1 MQILFVED
9 DRSLAAG
16 LSKALRSEGFVVN
29 HVDNGK
35 DALHVVAVESPD
47 IVVLDLGLP
56 DMDGLEVLRRLRQS
70 GSSTPVL
77 VLTARSSIDARV
89 AGLDLGADDYLPKPF
104 EIPELLA
111 RLRVIERRLS
121 SVQDSTIRLGEIELD
136 TLSREVRRNGETV
149 DLARREYMLLK
160 ALMENAGKIQARES
174 LENQLYAWGEEIAS
188 NALEVHVH
196 HLRKKLGNDFIKT
209 VRGVG
214 YVVRKS

>member
-16 LSKALRSEGFVVN
+16 LCKALRAEGFVVN
-29 HVDNGK
+29 HVDTGK
-35 DALHVVAVESPD
+35 DALHVMVADSPD

-56 DMDGLEVLRRLRQS
+56 DMDGLDVLRRMRQS
-70 GSSTPVL
+70 GSQIPVL
-77 VLTARSSIDARV
+77 ILTARSSIDARV
-89 AGLDLGADDYLPKPF
+89 TGLDLGADDYLPKPF
-104 EIPELLA
+104 EIPELVA

-121 SVQDSTIRLGEIELD
+121 SVQDSTIRLGDVELD
-136 TLSREVRRNGETV
+136 TLTRQVRRNGEIV
-149 DLARREYMLLK
+149 ELARREYMLLK
-160 ALMENAGKIQARES
+160 ALMENAGKIQAREH

-196 HLRKKLGNDFIKT
+196 HLRKKLGNEFIKT

-214 YVVRKS
+214 YVARNP

>member
-1 MQILFVED
+1 MLIDYLSARGLEAETRAD
-9 DRSLAAG
+9 AAAG
-16 LSKALRSEGFVVN
+16 LAALQRAPY
-29 HVDNGK
+29 
-35 DALHVVAVESPD
+35 DA
-47 IVVLDLGLP
+47 VVLDVMLP
-56 DMDGLEVLRRLRQS
+56 DLDGFEVCRRIRATSAVPILM
-70 GSSTPVL
+70 
-77 VLTARSSIDARV
+77 LTARGDEEDRIV
-89 AGLDLGADDYLPKPF
+89 GLELGADDYLPKPF

-121 SVQDSTIRLGEIELD
+121 SVQDSTIHLGEIELD
-136 TLSREVRRNGETV
+136 TLSRAVRRNGETV
-149 DLARREYMLLK
+149 ELARREYMLLK

-214 YVVRKS
+214 YVVRKP